1 VAIIFSIIS
10 IVFLVYSGNDGFKFD
25 IRFFGEFCAGFAA
38 LGASFLR
45 GYITFLKKYHLR
57 LIFDFIIYYLVIY

>member
-25 IRFFGEFCAGFAA
+25 IKFFGEFCAGFAA
-38 LGASFLR
+38 LGASFL
-45 GYITFLKKYHLR
+45 K
-57 LIFDFIIYYLVIY
+57 VIY